1 MRIRRADGEIAGSGI
16 LLSPDRVLTAAHVLG
31 RDEEVVAEFVGAG
44 GAHVPRVAAR
54 VAGDAYRPEERDAD
68 GDPSGDVALLA
79 LDRPRPPGEA
89 TTLHRLSAPGREV
102 RMYGF
107 PADFNGGLWLP
118 ATIIGGCG
126 RDGQVQLRPPSPAE
140 AARPGFSGGGVV
152 DLATEQV
159 VGMVL
164 AGPSEP
170 VGGYSF
176 MSPAETVVQHLPDVA
191 DWTDGPAAVDEELR
205 AQESGAGPAPLDQP
219 FAERLAR
226 WLRGDAAV
234 RGDGAAPQVKISLV
248 PEDDA
253 ARAATLRRAI
263 TLADRELRTSLSTRR
278 ASLDAP
284 GTVPAA
290 GGLDLA
296 LYVAGSDTAS
306 VAERIALRMGLGQN
320 RELPPAQRIAAA
332 RVTITLVVVGV
343 DAAADPASLLDLLA
357 VLVAGGSR
365 VLLAFGTA
373 GDHFARARE
382 ELLVRPAVQR
392 RQQLAA
398 RYARIC
404 GTAAPELDG
413 LMARVKGPEETADL
427 ADRAVRALVH
437 VIAARAELTA
447 GRGPFALP
455 PDRAPDLGHYER
467 VAARAEHR
475 IPPAVTAL
483 TELLH
488 RRNELRGRLV
498 NYRRVY
504 EEGAAR
510 TEDLAADDLY
520 LTAHRLLHERPCD
533 VPASEAATRAY
544 VAFVDG
550 PVPGPPPEE
559 PQPARESGQL
569 PPADG
574 PPPGPPEQ
582 PRTPPG
588 TPPRPPQPPHVPGAR
603 PGPHPVPPPRPPG
616 PPAVPPGPEPAGP
629 GAPPTGPPDVPA
641 GPGAPPTGP
650 PDVPAG
656 PGDPPPRTPA
666 QAPPQAAPRTPTP
679 PSTPPPTTP
688 PPGGGSAGH
697 PRGGLPQ

>member
-1 MRIRRADGEIAGSGI
+1 MATPPWAVRIRRADGEIAGSGI
-16 LLSPDRVLTAAHVLG
+16 LLGPDRVLTAAHVLRRG
-31 RDEEVVAEFVGAG
+31 EEVVAEFVGAG
-44 GAHVPRVAAR
+44 GSHVPRVAAR
-54 VAGDAYRPEERDAD
+54 VAGDSYRPEERDED
-68 GDPSGDVALLA
+68 GDPSGDIALLA

-118 ATIIGGCG
+118 ATIVGGCG

-140 AARPGFSGGGVV
+140 AARPGFSGGPVV
-152 DLATEQV
+152 DLATGQV

-176 MSPAETVVQHLPDVA
+176 MSPAETVVQHLPEVA
-191 DWTDGPAAVDEELR
+191 EWTRGPAAVDEELR
-205 AQESGAGPAPLDQP
+205 APEPGAEQAPLDQP

-263 TLADRELRTSLSTRR
+263 TLADRELRTSRSTRR
-278 ASLDAP
+278 ASLDGP

-296 LYVAGSDTAS
+296 LYVAGSDTAT
-306 VAERIALRMGLGQN
+306 VAERIALRMGLGQH
-320 RELPPAQRIAAA
+320 RELPPAERVAAA

-365 VLLAFGTA
+365 MLLAFRTA
-373 GDHFARARE
+373 GEHFARARD

-398 RYARIC
+398 RCARIC
-404 GTAAPELDG
+404 ETDAPALDG
-413 LMARVKGPEETADL
+413 LMARVTGDAEAADL

-437 VIAARAELTA
+437 VIAVRAELTA
-447 GRGPFALP
+447 GRGPFALS

-467 VAARAEHR
+467 VAARAARR
-475 IPPAVTAL
+475 IPPALAAL
-483 TELLH
+483 SELRD

-510 TEDLAADDLY
+510 TEDLAADELY
-520 LTAHRLLHERPCD
+520 LAAHRLLHERPCD
-533 VPASEAATRAY
+533 VPAAEAATRAY

-550 PVPGPPPEE
+550 RPGSSSPPPPHER
-559 PQPARESGQL
+559 QPARDGTPLTPVQRK
-569 PPADG
+569 PPSE
-574 PPPGPPEQ
+574 PPG
-582 PRTPPG
+582 
-588 TPPRPPQPPHVPGAR
+588 
-603 PGPHPVPPPRPPG
+603 
-616 PPAVPPGPEPAGP
+616 
-629 GAPPTGPPDVPA
+629 
-641 GPGAPPTGP
+641 
-650 PDVPAG
+650 
-656 PGDPPPRTPA
+656 
-666 QAPPQAAPRTPTP
+666 AAPH
-679 PSTPPPTTP
+679 
-688 PPGGGSAGH
+688 PGGGT
-697 PRGGLPQ
+697 PQ